1 MKVKDRTKAQL
12 IDELVQMRQRIGELE
27 TSANQRKRAEE
38 ALRESE
44 DRYRDLLENANDL
57 IQSVAPDGHFLYVN
71 RSWQEALGYN
81 EEEIAGLSLL
91 DIVHPDSQ
99 AHCMEVFQQ
108 VLSGAKADRVEVVFV
123 AKDGREI
130 VVEGTA
136 NCKIVDGKPVHTRG
150 IFREVTERKQAEEAL
165 RRKEEY
171 FRSLI
176 ENSLDS
182 IVILDGKGTVR
193 YTSPSHQRL
202 LGYEPEER
210 IGGSLLEH
218 IHPDDA
224 QRVADA
230 FAQLLR
236 DPGGTLCVE
245 TRARRKDGS
254 WRSIEAIG
262 TNLLD
267 HPAVEGIV
275 VNLRDITEHK
285 EANEALRESE
295 VRYRLLAENVS
306 DIIYVM
312 NTNRRLT
319 YISPS
324 VTRLL
329 GYSVEEQM
337 ALSMEEYLT
346 PASLEV
352 ALQALAEDQ
361 ALESLGQKERYRSR
375 LLEME
380 LRCKDGSTVWTETR
394 LTFLC
399 DPDGQI
405 TGYLGVSRDITE
417 RREAE
422 EALRESEVRYRTL
435 VGLSPEAIL
444 IHQKG
449 EIVYINA
456 AGAEVHGL
464 ASPDEIIGRRVA
476 DFTHPDEK
484 DLLEARLRQAEEKQE
499 RVGFDEWRLVRLDGQ
514 IRVVESAA
522 ASITYMGKP
531 ARQVITHDITERKQ
545 AEEALRQS
553 EEKMRSLIENS
564 PDIIAM
570 VDSGGTIEF
579 INRTVPGLTLEEV
592 VGRTCYDFA
601 QPEYH
606 DILRTTLA
614 RAFGTGEADSFEATG
629 VGPDGSIAWY
639 QTRFGPIKSDGQVVA
654 AMLIITDITERKQ
667 AEEARVEHAA
677 ALARAEE
684 LQLSRQRI
692 VTVQESLRRD
702 IARELHGSV
711 QNGLIILLHRLTEL
725 ERSASPGELATELG
739 DLRQKLGELLDSHI
753 RPISHRLYP
762 SILRQGLVPALQSL
776 GDQFEAILA
785 VEMELDEEL
794 MRQERANRRL
804 IPEQVR
810 LAACRIAEE
819 ALTNVVKHAKA
830 SRVILGLELPSEGW
844 LRLTVRDNGQGFGE
858 GSASGGLGILMMH
871 DYAEVVGGRC
881 TVHSAPGE
889 GTGVTA
895 TFPLAESGTEHPD
908 RASSSE

>member
-27 TSANQRKRAEE
+27 TSANQRKRADE

-71 RSWQEALGYN
+71 HAWREALGYN
-81 EEEIAGLSLL
+81 EEEIAGLSLF

-108 VLSGAKADRVEVVFV
+108 VLSGAKADRVEAVFV

-130 VVEGTA
+130 VVEGAA

-182 IVILDGKGTVR
+182 IVIVDGKGTVR

-254 WRSIEAIG
+254 WRVIEAIG

-267 HPAVEGIV
+267 HPAVEGVV

-285 EANEALRESE
+285 EVNEALRESE
-295 VRYRLLAENVS
+295 VRYRLLAANVS
-306 DIIYVM
+306 DLITVTDLNLRPTYV
-312 NTNRRLT
+312 
-319 YISPS
+319 SPS
-324 VTRLL
+324 VTRLV
-329 GYSVEEQM
+329 GYSVEEVM
-337 ALSMEEYLT
+337 SGTIEELLT
-346 PASLEV
+346 PASVEV

-361 ALESLGQKERYRSR
+361 ALESLGQQDGYRSR
-375 LLEME
+375 PVEME
-380 LRCKDGSTVWTETR
+380 LRCKDGSAVWIETR
-394 LTFLC
+394 LTFLR

-417 RREAE
+417 RR
-422 EALRESEVRYRTL
+422 
-435 VGLSPEAIL
+435 
-444 IHQKG
+444 
-449 EIVYINA
+449 
-456 AGAEVHGL
+456 
-464 ASPDEIIGRRVA
+464 
-476 DFTHPDEK
+476 
-484 DLLEARLRQAEEKQE
+484 QA
-499 RVGFDEWRLVRLDGQ
+499 V
-514 IRVVESAA
+514 
-522 ASITYMGKP
+522 
-531 ARQVITHDITERKQ
+531 
-545 AEEALRQS
+545 EALRQS

-564 PDIIAM
+564 PDIITM
-570 VDSGGTIEF
+570 VDSGGTIQF
-579 INRTVPGLTLEEV
+579 VNRTVPGLTPEEL

-606 DILRTTLA
+606 DILRTTIA
-614 RAFGTGEADSFEATG
+614 RAFQTGESDRLETPG

-654 AMLIITDITERKQ
+654 AMLIVTDITERKQ

-684 LQLSRQRI
+684 LELSRQRI

-702 IARELHGSV
+702 IAQELHGSV

-725 ERSASPGELATELG
+725 ERATSPGELATELG

-810 LAACRIAEE
+810 LAAYRIAEE
-819 ALTNVVKHAKA
+819 ALTNVVKHAKS
-830 SRVILGLELPSEGW
+830 SRVILGLELPSDGW

-858 GSASGGLGILMMH
+858 GSASGGLGIPMMH

-895 TFPLAESGTEHPD
+895 TFPLAESGTEHPE

>member
-1 MKVKDRTKAQL
+1 MKVEDKTKAQL
-12 IDELVQMRQRIGELE
+12 VDELVQMRQRIYELE

-38 ALRESE
+38 AL
-44 DRYRDLLENANDL
+44 
-57 IQSVAPDGHFLYVN
+57 Q
-71 RSWQEALGYN
+71 
-81 EEEIAGLSLL
+81 
-91 DIVHPDSQ
+91 
-99 AHCMEVFQQ
+99 
-108 VLSGAKADRVEVVFV
+108 
-123 AKDGREI
+123 
-130 VVEGTA
+130 
-136 NCKIVDGKPVHTRG
+136 
-150 IFREVTERKQAEEAL
+150 
-165 RRKEEY
+165 RKEEY
-171 FRSLI
+171 YRSLI

-182 IVILDGKGTVR
+182 IAILDGDGTIC
-193 YTSPSHQRL
+193 YESPSAERV
-202 LGYEPEER
+202 LGYTAEELV
-210 IGGSLLEH
+210 GESMFAAL
-218 IHPDDA
+218 HPGDIPKL
-224 QRVADA
+224 ADA
-230 FAQLLR
+230 FTELSR
-236 DPGGTLCVE
+236 NPGGTLRTEV
-245 TRARRKDGS
+245 RVRRKDGS
-254 WRSIEAIG
+254 LRFVEAIG
-262 TNLLD
+262 TNLLHD
-267 HPAVEGIV
+267 PQVKGVV
-275 VNLRDITEHK
+275 VNYRDITEHK
-285 EANEALRESE
+285 EADEALRESE

-312 NTNRRLT
+312 NANRRFT

-324 VTRLL
+324 ATRLL
-329 GYSVEEQM
+329 GYSVEELM
-337 ALSMEEYLT
+337 SLTMEEYLT

-361 ALESLGQKERYRSR
+361 ALESLGQQDGYRSR

-394 LTFLC
+394 LTFLR

-405 TGYLGVSRDITE
+405 TGHLGVSRDITE
-417 RREAE
+417 HREAE

-435 VGLSPEAIL
+435 VGLSPEGIL

-449 EIVYINA
+449 EIVYMNA
-456 AGAEVHGL
+456 AGAELHGL

-514 IRVVESAA
+514 IRVIESAA

-570 VDSGGTIEF
+570 VDSGGVIQF
-579 INRTVPGLTLEEV
+579 INRTVPGLMPEEV
-592 VGRTCYDFA
+592 VGRACYDFTP
-601 QPEYH
+601 PEYH

-614 RAFGTGEADSFEATG
+614 RAFQTGEADSLEAPG
-629 VGPDGSIAWY
+629 VGSDGSTAWY

-654 AMLIITDITERKQ
+654 AMLIVTDITERKR
-667 AEEARVEHAA
+667 AEETRVEHVA

-684 LQLSRQRI
+684 LELSRQRI

-702 IARELHGSV
+702 IAQELHGSV

-785 VEMELDEEL
+785 IEMELDEEL

-819 ALTNVVKHAKA
+819 ALTNVVKHAEA
-830 SRVILGLELPSEGW
+830 SRVTLGLELSSEGW
-844 LRLTVRDNGQGFGE
+844 LRLTVRDDGQGFE
-858 GSASGGLGILMMH
+858 GQSTSGGLGILMMH

-881 TVHSAPGE
+881 AVRSAPGE

-895 TFPLAESGTEHPD
+895 TFPLAESGTEHPE
-908 RASSSE
+908 RASSLE